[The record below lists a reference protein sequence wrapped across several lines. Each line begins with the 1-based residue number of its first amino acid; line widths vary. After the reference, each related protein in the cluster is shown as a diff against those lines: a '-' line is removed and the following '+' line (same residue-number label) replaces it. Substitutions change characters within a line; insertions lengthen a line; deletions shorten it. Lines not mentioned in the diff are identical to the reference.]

1 MDALNVW
8 LTGAKI
14 DSGSISRAIDR
25 WGDVS
30 RRALDPKAV
39 NDIVKQTVAAAG
51 LEVSEFSANGVAV
64 GISDG
69 SGKPWRPALRG
80 NGAISASIS
89 AAGVKLLQ
97 QRYPTAWA
105 RRAIVLVIFC
115 FLNIAI
121 RGAFEVE

>member
-1 MDALNVW
+1 
-8 LTGAKI
+8 
-14 DSGSISRAIDR
+14 
-25 WGDVS
+25 VS

-39 NDIVKQTVAAAG
+39 NDIVKQRVSAAG
-51 LEVSEFSANGVAV
+51 LEVGECAGVAV

-69 SGKPWRPALRG
+69 NGKPWRPAPRG
-80 NGAISASIS
+80 NGAVSASIG
-89 AAGVKLLQ
+89 AAGIKRLQ
-97 QRYPTAWA
+97 QRYPTDWA